1 MGQIKPMIYRN
12 LFQSNLM
19 HFAKLCK
26 EHGWTKEETLEVIKA
41 VRKEVTDNVC
51 KGEVCFVKDILTKH
65 AMPVIER
72 KRKEQK
78 DKEDNNE

>member
-26 EHGWTKEETLEVIKA
+26 EH
-41 VRKEVTDNVC
+41 
-51 KGEVCFVKDILTKH
+51 

-78 DKEDNNE
+78 YKEDNNE